1 MLNNIKDE
9 ISAYG
14 SRDLESRKQWYSPAA
29 EAYDRVRPRYPET
42 LIQRSLEQTPI
53 GPDSPLLEIGCGP
66 GTLTTALARRN
77 FQVTALEPNPEF
89 YRLATQNCRLYDRVS
104 IENSTFEEWPLVA
117 GHWQAV
123 FAATSFHWIDPA
135 IGYPKVAEAL
145 RPGGVFIL
153 LWNKELQ
160 PSYDIH
166 RDLADCYPSE
176 LASLARYE
184 DAETQEGILAQLG
197 ALAIESGYFRDLR
210 MGIEETIVTYSA
222 EDYVSL
228 LMTYSPYLKLDETDR
243 NRLFE
248 SLKNKINGKY
258 GGQLELSCRSAFH
271 QLRSV

>member
-1 MLNNIKDE
+1 MTNNIKDT

-66 GTLTTALARRN
+66 GTLTTALARRD

-89 YRLATQNCRLYDRVS
+89 YRLATQNRRPYDRVS
-104 IENSTFEEWPLVA
+104 IENLAFEEWPLVE
-117 GHWQAV
+117 GHWRAV
-123 FAATSFHWIDPA
+123 FAASSFHWIDPT

-145 RPGGVFIL
+145 QPGGVFIL

-176 LASLARYE
+176 LTSLARYE
-184 DAETQEGILAQLG
+184 DAETQDGILAQLG
-197 ALAIESGYFRDLR
+197 ELAIESGYFCDLR
-210 MGIEETIVTYSA
+210 MGIEESIVTYSA
-222 EDYVSL
+222 DDYVSL
-228 LMTYSPYLKLDETDR
+228 LMTYSPYLKLNEVDR
-243 NRLFE
+243 NCLFE
-248 SLKNKINGKY
+248 SLRNKINDRY
-258 GGQLELSCRSAFH
+258 GGQLELSYRSAFH